1 MIVSPCPCMLVVVL
15 RHSSYHQSKIID
27 TSPRTGQWSR
37 GAILPL
43 ASRSLVPGGS
53 FAFLVHGASHDPH
66 TPAHAR
72 GERRHRRLQVVRELQ
87 LAPARPRGCRSAAA
101 GVCAGVSGRVLGST
115 QGSHSE
121 GNPTLTLR
129 QNAHHGVLYFVF
141 SAVVGI
147 RRTSR
152 DVRPLSLSCVDADGR
167 AFRLQA

>member
-1 MIVSPCPCMLVVVL
+1 MLTGVEGSGALTILGVILESSTPRVQANNPSRV
-15 RHSSYHQSKIID
+15 RHAGCAG
-27 TSPRTGQWSR
+27 TRACAAAATW
-37 GAILPL
+37 L
-43 ASRSLVPGGS
+43 
-53 FAFLVHGASHDPH
+53 
-66 TPAHAR
+66 
-72 GERRHRRLQVVRELQ
+72 
-87 LAPARPRGCRSAAA
+87 CRSAAA